1 MKMFRN
7 TNIIMA
13 GWIKKRSGKWKGE
26 RGGVEKV

>member
-13 GWIKKRSGKWKGE
+13 GWIKKKKWKVERRE
-26 RGGVEKV
+26 RGGG